1 MNRLLIFSKKEMALL
16 NRRKTLPYSQE
27 CMSLFL
33 PAHQIQL
40 QERTLIPAMTP
51 LLPPQKQSN
60 VARQTTLLAIS
71 PRILEIEGE
80 I

>member
-1 MNRLLIFSKKEMALL
+1 
-16 NRRKTLPYSQE
+16 
-27 CMSLFL
+27 MSLFL

-40 QERTLIPAMTP
+40 QERALIPTMTP

-60 VARQTTLLAIS
+60 VARQTTLLAIR

-80 I
+80 IELML